1 MIFGYFIL
9 FVALLI
15 STVAEYYSI
24 AGLVAIFSAAPIPV
38 IVMGAVLAIGKIV
51 ATVWLK
57 INWHRASWQYKVYLV
72 PAIIFLMLL
81 TSMGIFG
88 FLSQAHSDQNLIS
101 GDSQAK
107 VAIYDEKIKT
117 SRDNIEA
124 NRRAL
129 KQLDEAVDQ
138 VMGRSTDEKGADK
151 AVAVRRAQTRERT
164 RLLAE
169 IAAEQKVIAKLSEE
183 RAPLAAEVRK
193 VEAEVGPLKY
203 IAALVYGDNP
213 DQNILEK
220 AVRLVIILIVLVFDP
235 LALVL
240 ILAGNKQLEWAR
252 GERNNKLLIDNPGP
266 EVGAEAKPKVVE
278 PGSSEVDHYDDPG
291 KQPSPPT
298 SVVDQF
304 AYLKKPFVHFK
315 DLEPKVAPAPLR
327 DRTPDMD
334 KITQSIAKDP
344 KFDLP
349 NVAATINEAVNSAQP
364 VPVSK
369 IIEYHSD
376 SNVPVRQV
384 VEDYV
389 IPAMPDGDPVNA
401 GFGTAFQS
409 NPKKG
414 DLFLRVDYLPNKLF
428 RYNGAKWIEIDKN
441 LTDSYAFNEE
451 YIRFLIDKIN
461 NGEYNVEDL
470 SDTEQEQI
478 REYLKQ

>member
-252 GERNNKLLIDNPGP
+252 SEKKAATPPPPGETVPPADQVNDDPDPAPGP
-266 EVGAEAKPKVVE
+266 EPKVDNHE
-278 PGSSEVDHYDDPG
+278 
-291 KQPSPPT
+291 
-298 SVVDQF
+298 
-304 AYLKKPFVHFK
+304 YLKQPFVHFK
-315 DLEPKVAPAPLR
+315 DLKPQVAPRPLR
-327 DRTPDMD
+327 ERTPEMD
-334 KITQSIAKDP
+334 EITQNIVNSP
-344 KFDLP
+344 KLDLA

-389 IPAMPDGDPVNA
+389 IPARPDSNPVDA
-401 GFGTAFQS
+401 GFGTAFSS

-428 RYNGAKWIEIDKN
+428 RYNGTKWIEIDKN

-478 REYLKQ
+478 REYLKR